1 MPEKIKLA
9 LSLAQLSPGLFFL
22 RRSLDTQTHTRIK
35 RSRTY
40 EEYMCAAAT
49 KHACEWLRLMCACAC
64 MNLQEVFWGGQLQ
77 SYELK
82 SEIP

>member
-1 MPEKIKLA
+1 
-9 LSLAQLSPGLFFL
+9 
-22 RRSLDTQTHTRIK
+22 
-35 RSRTY
+35 
-40 EEYMCAAAT
+40 MCAAAT

-64 MNLQEVFWGGQLQ
+64 MNLHEVFWGGQLQ